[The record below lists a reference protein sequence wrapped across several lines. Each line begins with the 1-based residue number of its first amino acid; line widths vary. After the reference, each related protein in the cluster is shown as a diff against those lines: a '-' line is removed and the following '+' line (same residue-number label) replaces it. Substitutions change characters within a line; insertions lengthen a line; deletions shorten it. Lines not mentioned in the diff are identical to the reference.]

1 MAKII
6 EGTLRAEGRRFGL
19 VVSRFNEL
27 ISTRLLDGALDC
39 LHRHGAHDEDLQI
52 VWVPGGFEI
61 PLAAKK
67 LAARGEID
75 ALICLGAVIRGDT
88 PHFEYVASMVAR
100 GVSTL
105 ALEMGI
111 PASFGIITADSLDQ
125 AMERSGAKAGNKGW
139 HAALSAI
146 EMVQVLDQLAADD

>member
-1 MAKII
+1 MAKVI
-6 EGTLRAEGRRFGL
+6 EGTLRADGKRFGL
-19 VVSRFNEL
+19 VVSRFNEM

-39 LHRHGAHDEDLQI
+39 LHRHGARDEDLEI

-67 LAARGEID
+67 LAQRGKAD

-100 GVSTL
+100 GVSSL
-105 ALEMGI
+105 SLELGV
-111 PASFGIITADSLDQ
+111 PVSFGIITADSLDQ
-125 AMERSGAKAGNKGW
+125 AMQRAGAKAGNKGW
-139 HAALSAI
+139 FAALSAI
-146 EMVQVLDQLAADD
+146 EMAHVMQELAADE